1 VKPKV
6 TRGAKQRTTPAE
18 RFYEQYGVTPRF
30 FVGCCLLPALLAVT
44 RLACFYR
51 GVLVETLE
59 TPAWKTRLRALRTV
73 FAMTAAQEIQQEH
86 IKVPLGALRPAQ
98 LATIAGALLET
109 DWGRIAPEFLATHL
123 QGALDAMNIAYL
135 FYHGRLV
142 DSLQTQDS
150 GTQMEAAKI
159 AARVHRLCA
168 NDRDNIHFATYRDI
182 MLLVSAARQKGKQ
195 IQIVRQ
201 SQILY
206 IR

>member
-1 VKPKV
+1 
-6 TRGAKQRTTPAE
+6 
-18 RFYEQYGVTPRF
+18 
-30 FVGCCLLPALLAVT
+30 LLPALLAVT

-51 GVLVETLE
+51 RVLVETLE
-59 TPAWKTRLRALRTV
+59 IPAWKTRLRALRTV
-73 FAMTAAQEIQQEH
+73 FAMKAAQEIQVEH

-109 DWGRIAPEFLATHL
+109 HWCLIAPESLAATL
-123 QGALDAMNIAYL
+123 QGALDATSFACV
-135 FYHGRLV
+135 FYQGRLV

-182 MLLVSAARQKGKQ
+182 MLLVSAARQKRKH

-201 SQILY
+201 SQLVHM
-206 IR
+206 R